1 MYLAIRDRVMFVSTG
16 TGLMALLTDGDIDDI
31 IDEMKP
37 LLKVADYDGAA
48 EHGVKA
54 MRDVLSGV

>member
-37 LLKVADYDGAA
+37 CAG
-48 EHGVKA
+48 
-54 MRDVLSGV
+54 LSSPLFAVPVTSYCLVTCSVVY